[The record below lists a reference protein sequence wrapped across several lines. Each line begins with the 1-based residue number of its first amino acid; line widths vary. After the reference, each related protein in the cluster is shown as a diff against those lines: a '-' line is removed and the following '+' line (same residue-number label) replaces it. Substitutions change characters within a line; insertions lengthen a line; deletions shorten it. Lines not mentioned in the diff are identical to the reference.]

1 MDKKTKNILRY
12 VFWMLVAALLVY
24 FCIRKIDWTEFR
36 QALAYCRWSYVV
48 LSMLLGVLVF
58 FVRGCRWRMLLL
70 PIDPHTSRITC
81 FNAYNICMAVNLAVP
96 RAGEVARL
104 GYVVKHSSKDSDGNR
119 LMTFD
124 KALGTLL
131 IERIWDVMV
140 TLGMAAVLFIFKWE
154 DFGTALLKD
163 SPSITIKNSLWW
175 ILGMGI
181 ALVVIFL
188 LLAWKNR
195 SREGFWGKV
204 WQFMEGIG
212 EGLRSFAHMKNA
224 WLFLLETALIW
235 VIYWIMSACIVW
247 AVQDIEAFSHL
258 NMTDAFFL
266 MIAGSI
272 SSVVPVPG
280 GFGAYHVVVSKLM
293 QAIWGIQEE
302 TAMIFATLNH
312 ESQVLSQAVSGLA
325 SYIHESFFRRKK

>member
-1 MDKKTKNILRY
+1 MVAGFHIHMLHTAQREVVFAEEAVIRKDGQDVGQRVADAKDGFHRAQWDLSHKYTQYLRILHYLCKGMDKKTKNILRY
-12 VFWMLVAALLVY
+12 VFWLLVAALLVY
-24 FCIRKIDWTEFR
+24 FCIRKIDWSEFR

-104 GYVVKHSSKDSDGNR
+104 GYVVKHSSKDSEGKR

-131 IERIWDVMV
+131 IERIWDVIV

-175 ILGMGI
+175 ILGMGM
-181 ALVVIFL
+181 ALVVLFL
-188 LLAWKNR
+188 FLAWNNR
-195 SREGFWGKV
+195 SREGF
-204 WQFMEGIG
+204 
-212 EGLRSFAHMKNA
+212 
-224 WLFLLETALIW
+224 
-235 VIYWIMSACIVW
+235 
-247 AVQDIEAFSHL
+247 
-258 NMTDAFFL
+258 
-266 MIAGSI
+266 
-272 SSVVPVPG
+272 
-280 GFGAYHVVVSKLM
+280 
-293 QAIWGIQEE
+293 
-302 TAMIFATLNH
+302 
-312 ESQVLSQAVSGLA
+312 
-325 SYIHESFFRRKK
+325 

>member
-12 VFWMLVAALLVY
+12 VFWLLVAALLVY
-24 FCIRKIDWTEFR
+24 FCIRKIDWSEFR

-81 FNAYNICMAVNLAVP
+81 FNAYNICM
-96 RAGEVARL
+96 
-104 GYVVKHSSKDSDGNR
+104 VKHSSKDSEGKR

-131 IERIWDVMV
+131 IERIWDVIV

-175 ILGMGI
+175 ILGMGM
-181 ALVVIFL
+181 ALVVLFL
-188 LLAWKNR
+188 FLAWNNR

-204 WQFMEGIG
+204 WKFMEGIG
-212 EGLRSFAHMKNA
+212 EGLRSFIHMKSA
-224 WLFLLETALIW
+224 WLFLLEPALIW
-235 VIYWIMSACIVW
+235 VIYWLMSACIVW

-272 SSVVPVPG
+272 ASVVPVPG

-302 TAMIFATLNH
+302 TAMVYATLNH
-312 ESQVLSQAVSGLA
+312 ESQVLSQAVCGLA